1 MHSNLGQKI
10 KSARKAAGMTQRQ
23 LADKLHKSFSTI
35 QKYEN
40 GVVEPPISFIPEIAA
55 AIGITPLELMETAI
69 AWPSELQALIDSR
82 DRRTVLNTVFD
93 QLNPDGQQKA
103 IERLEE
109 LIEIPKYQKEP
120 PQD

>member
-10 KSARKAAGMTQRQ
+10 KVARKAAGMTQRQ

-40 GVVEPPISFIPEIAA
+40 GVVEPPISSIPEIAA

-69 AWPSELQALIDSR
+69 AWPGELQAVIDAR
-82 DRRTVLNTVFD
+82 DRRMVLNAAFD
-93 QLNPDGQQKA
+93 LLNPDGQQIA
-103 IERLEE
+103 IERVEE
-109 LIEIPKYQKEP
+109 LTEIHKYKK
-120 PQD
+120 

>member
-10 KSARKAAGMTQRQ
+10 KVARKAAGMTQRQ

-40 GVVEPPISFIPEIAA
+40 GVVEPPISSIPEIAA

-69 AWPSELQALIDSR
+69 AWPGELQVVIDAR
-82 DRRTVLNTVFD
+82 DRRTVLNAAFD

-103 IERLEE
+103 IERIEE
-109 LIEIPKYQKEP
+109 LTELQKYKK
-120 PQD
+120 